1 MENWQEITF
10 VGSALGFV
18 IWYVKH
24 KIITSTK
31 LQIERFIEFEK
42 NKNQELLESFKS
54 QLGLQTELRKA
65 KLLSIYERKVHA
77 LLDSFACLS
86 DCESPMGKISE
97 DALTN
102 KGENFSDLYAQFL
115 SRKDILLNTFWR
127 NSALFSDS
135 IIEKFQQFNRKVLI
149 PYSSAYKSMLETFN
163 SGGKITDGH
172 ISRLMDLEIE
182 YGKFSKALKHEIK
195 DRLSEI

>member
-10 VGSALGFV
+10 VGSVLGFV
-18 IWYVKH
+18 VWYVKH

-54 QLGLQTELRKA
+54 HLGLQTELRKA
-65 KLLSIYERKVHA
+65 KHLSIYERKVHA
-77 LLDSFACLS
+77 LLDSFACIS

-102 KGENFSDLYAQFL
+102 RGENFVDLHAQFL
-115 SRKDILLNTFWR
+115 GRKDILLNTFRR

-135 IIEKFQQFNRKVLI
+135 IIEKFQQFKREVLM
-149 PYSSAYKSMLETFN
+149 PYSSTYKSMLETLS
-163 SGGKITDGH
+163 SGGKITDGQ

-195 DRLSEI
+195 DTLSEI